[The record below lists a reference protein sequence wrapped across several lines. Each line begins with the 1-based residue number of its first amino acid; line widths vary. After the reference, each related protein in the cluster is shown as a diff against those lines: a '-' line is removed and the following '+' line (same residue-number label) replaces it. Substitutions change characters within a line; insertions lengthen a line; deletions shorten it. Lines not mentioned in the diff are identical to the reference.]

1 MANAKGK
8 IIQIIGA
15 VVDVQFGNDLPQ
27 ILNAL
32 TTDNN
37 GKMLTMEVAQHLGEN
52 TVRCIAMDATEGL
65 VRGQEVTDTDA
76 TIQVPVGDATLG
88 RIMNVVGDPVDEKG
102 PILTKER
109 RSIHA
114 EAPAFEEQ
122 STASEVLVIRAE
134 IVDLKIQKALVKDP
148 A

>member
-52 TVRCIAMDATEGL
+52 TVRCIAMDATK
-65 VRGQEVTDTDA
+65 VSF
-76 TIQVPVGDATLG
+76 
-88 RIMNVVGDPVDEKG
+88 VVK
-102 PILTKER
+102 K
-109 RSIHA
+109 
-114 EAPAFEEQ
+114 
-122 STASEVLVIRAE
+122 
-134 IVDLKIQKALVKDP
+134 
-148 A
+148 